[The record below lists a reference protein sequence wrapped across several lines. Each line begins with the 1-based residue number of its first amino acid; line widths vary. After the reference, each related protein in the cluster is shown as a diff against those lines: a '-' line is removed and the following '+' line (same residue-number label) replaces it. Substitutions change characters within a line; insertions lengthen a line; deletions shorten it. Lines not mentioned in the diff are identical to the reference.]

1 MTNIKCIDVSTPR
14 KALSNFY
21 DETIIKYKALP
32 SDKKGGIKT
41 IVKYTETALVI
52 TIVAANPTEVLA
64 LDISEKVISA
74 LDPLI
79 GLIQSLG
86 YPLAVLSM
94 SGGAITMMF
103 NKRIG
108 VRIIKDTG
116 IAFLALQFVPGL
128 MKILL
133 EIGRA
138 LR

>member
-1 MTNIKCIDVSTPR
+1 MTNIKCIDISAPR
-14 KALSNFY
+14 KALSSFY
-21 DETIIKYKALP
+21 DETLIRYKAMP
-32 SDKKGGIKT
+32 CVKQNEIKT
-41 IVKYTETALVI
+41 IVKCTETALVI

-103 NKRIG
+103 NKRMG